1 MVTCSLVGG
10 FKYFL
15 FSPLF
20 GEKIPILTH
29 VFQLGGSTTGQKWF
43 TLKSA
48 WSLGW
53 CHIMTPCQVGEK
65 TQASWVDRC
74 DIPSFA
80 RKKTQGSLTAGSPNK
95 NPTSKRWQVKRAWSR
110 QLHSPEVPG
119 SLALDSLG
127 DFFFWSENRGVS
139 AGPPTPSGPR
149 TRLFLVCK
157 RDDGSELLKP
167 WNHYSTPWKINMEP
181 TNHPFR

>member
-1 MVTCSLVGG
+1 MVLNISYFHPYLGRRFPFWLMFFNWVVQPPARSGLPLKVHEVWVGVI
-10 FKYFL
+10 
-15 FSPLF
+15 SWPL
-20 GEKIPILTH
+20 
-29 VFQLGGSTTGQKWF
+29 S
-43 TLKSA
+43 
-48 WSLGW
+48 GW
-53 CHIMTPCQVGEK
+53 WK

>member
-1 MVTCSLVGG
+1 MVLNISYFHPYLGRRFPFWLMFFNWVVQPPARSGLPLKGCMKFGLVS
-10 FKYFL
+10 YHENPVRL
-15 FSPLF
+15 V
-20 GEKIPILTH
+20 EKHP
-29 VFQLGGSTTGQKWF
+29 
-43 TLKSA
+43 
-48 WSLGW
+48 
-53 CHIMTPCQVGEK
+53 
-65 TQASWVDRC
+65 ASWVDRC

-80 RKKTQGSLTAGSPNK
+80 RKKNPGKFNGWFTQQKSNK
-95 NPTSKRWQVKRAWSR
+95 TKRWQVKRAWSR